1 MATSARSRVTSDY
14 ARTAIDRTQG
24 RSMVMTTG
32 GVAASEHPLASQAG
46 ASILARGGNAVDAAI
61 AVNAV
66 MTVVAPMMNGIG
78 GDLFAIVFDA
88 GTSTLHGINGSGYAP
103 AGLSIDVLR
112 QAGVTTMPQTGI
124 HAVTVPGA
132 VAAWSRLSELLGRLP
147 LGDVL
152 SPAIQIA
159 DEGFPVPEITALEWS
174 SAEKLLR
181 ADAEATRIYLPRGRP
196 PVAGEVFRNPDLA
209 ATYRALAFQGRD
221 VFYRGDIS
229 RRMLACSRQN
239 GGTLKAADLES
250 YDAEFVV
257 PLSTTYRGWTIYEL
271 PPNGQGIAALMMLNL
286 LEQSPIGSYG
296 HNSTEALHALIEAK
310 KLAYAD
316 MAKHVCDPAFHGIP
330 VSTLISKEYAARRA
344 REIDPA
350 RAHLEVPAGD
360 LPAKG
365 DTTYLSV
372 VDRDGNIASL
382 IQSNFANFG
391 SGLVPQGAGFV
402 LQNRGGLFSLDPSH
416 VNALEPRKRPLHTII
431 PGFIEKD
438 EVRIGFGIMGGW
450 NQAQAHAQFVSNVVD
465 HGMNIQAALEAPR
478 VTKLTFSGCDV
489 IAESRVPALSRA
501 GLEEKG
507 HEIEFAGAFSSLV
520 GGGQAVMRDFDAGVS
535 YGASDPRK
543 DGAAIPEPFLP

>member
-1 MATSARSRVTSDY
+1 
-14 ARTAIDRTQG
+14 
-24 RSMVMTTG
+24 MVMTTG

-239 GGTLKAADLES
+239 SGTLKAADLES